1 MRINHRTRL
10 QLKIQSGLFVIL
22 FITFCGI
29 LAWLSTQYKFT
40 LDLTAN
46 QSNSLSESS
55 LRLLKNINQPVKI
68 SAFTSPI
75 NEQKEIIDK
84 LFKRYQQHQE
94 FIEYQSINPD
104 LAPEQLR
111 EFNIQRDGE
120 VVIEVNGRR
129 ENVTQ
134 VTESNITNAIARLLR
149 QGDSWL
155 VFLQGHAERN
165 PFSDA
170 NHDLQIFASRLSQ
183 KGFHIETL
191 NLVQT
196 TSIPN
201 NTDVLIIADAAAELL
216 DGEVRLIT
224 QFVEAGGNLLWLTE
238 PGDNM
243 QLESL
248 AEILQI
254 EFLPGIIVDP
264 STQLLG
270 LDRVDFALAADYPR
284 HAITTAI
291 DSITLY
297 PKARGIDFLGEQSD
311 WQSAPLIVTHERT
324 WNETGEMAG
333 QITQGDNEGEQ
344 AGPLTIGLSLTR
356 SLQKED
362 GKLFTQRVVVTG
374 DSDFISNQYL
384 GNGSNLALGLN
395 MLNWLSHDDSLIA
408 ISPRKA
414 KDSQLE
420 LSPTHQII
428 IAVFFL
434 FLLPILLLGSGIRIW
449 LVRRK
454 R

>member
-1 MRINHRTRL
+1 MKINTKIRL
-10 QLKIQSGLFVIL
+10 QLKIQSGLFVVL
-22 FITFCGI
+22 FIAFTGI
-29 LAWLSTQYKFT
+29 LGWLSTQYKFT
-40 LDLTAN
+40 FDLTAN
-46 QSNSLSESS
+46 QRNSLSEAS
-55 LRLLKNINQPVKI
+55 LRLLKNISQPVKI
-68 SAFTSPI
+68 SAFISPI
-75 NEQKEIIDK
+75 NEQKEIFDK
-84 LFKRYQQHQE
+84 LFQRYKQQQDL
-94 FIEYQSINPD
+94 IDYQSINPD
-104 LAPEQLR
+104 LAPDLLR
-111 EFNIQRDGE
+111 DFNIQRDGE
-120 VVIEVNGRR
+120 VVIEVNGRS

-134 VTESNITNAIARLLR
+134 VTESQITNTIARLLR
-149 QGDSWL
+149 QENRWL
-155 VFLQGHAERN
+155 VFLQGHGERN
-165 PFSDA
+165 PFADA

-191 NLVQT
+191 NLIET
-196 TSIPN
+196 TSIPD
-201 NTDVLIIADAAAELL
+201 NTDVLVIADAVTELL
-216 DGEVRLIT
+216 DGEIKLIT
-224 QFVEAGGNLLWLTE
+224 EYVESGGNLLWLTE
-238 PGDNM
+238 PGDNT

-248 AEILQI
+248 AEMLEI

-297 PKARGIDFLGEQSD
+297 PKARGIDFLGEQTD
-311 WQSAPLIVTHERT
+311 WQADPLIVTHERT

-333 QITQGDNEGEQ
+333 QITQGDNDGEQ

-362 GKLFTQRVVVTG
+362 GELFTQRVVVTG
-374 DSDFISNQYL
+374 DTDFLSSQFL

-395 MLNWLSHDDSLIA
+395 MLNWLSHDDNLIA

-414 KDSQLE
+414 IDSQLE
-420 LSPTHQII
+420 LSPAHQLI
-428 IAVFFL
+428 IAAFFL
-434 FLLPILLLGSGIRIW
+434 FLLPALLMGSGIRIW